1 MYVSA
6 SARKGR
12 RPRKPAPPRREPP
25 TTSCRPPQGGT
36 LASRR
41 RAYETV
47 LGVRPA
53 LLEQARPL
61 PARPAWSPAG
71 SGVGAAA
78 ALGLGAGGGGD
89 GCASWDTPMRLSYL
103 RTLERAHAH
112 QTAVKA
118 QRAAYVGE
126 LDALRP
132 ATAPGDAAP
141 PPPPGGE
148 WGFLFGGKSS
158 PRAGGGSPR
167 GAAAARTGGD
177 RKRLGMLQ
185 EAYNVAAW

>member
-6 SARKGR
+6 SARTGR
-12 RPRKPAPPRREPP
+12 RPRKAAPPRREPP
-25 TTSCRPPQGGT
+25 TYIVPSALKSGT

-41 RAYETV
+41 RAYETA

-78 ALGLGAGGGGD
+78 ALGLGAGGGDG

-132 ATAPGDAAP
+132 ATAPGGAAP

-167 GAAAARTGGD
+167 AAAARTGGD
-177 RKRLGMLQ
+177 RRRLGMLQ